1 MEENYELNSYIKQEV
16 IHFYKINKFILVILF
31 FLTACSSVPKYPSNA
46 CKIFGE
52 RYLWY
57 KHVKKSSEI
66 YGAPIHIILAF
77 VNKESGFNRW
87 AKPKRT
93 KLFKIVP
100 YKRPSS
106 SFGYSQAV
114 KKTWEL
120 YKTET
125 NSPLALRTRWRD
137 SVFFISWYIS
147 KTNKIN
153 KIPLNDAYRQYLN
166 YYLGWG
172 NYAKK
177 VYKTDKKA
185 IIFAKSV
192 QKQSK
197 IYKSQLRECQKNL
210 NKKYIIF

>member
-1 MEENYELNSYIKQEV
+1 MQKKILNRNLIC
-16 IHFYKINKFILVILF
+16 FIIF
-31 FLTACSSVPKYPSNA
+31 FFVASCSSVPKYPQNA

-52 RYLWY
+52 SYFWY
-57 KHVKKSSEI
+57 KSVKKSSET

-93 KLFKIVP
+93 KLFKVIP

-125 NSPLALRTRWRD
+125 DNPLALRTRFKD
-137 SVFFISWYIS
+137 SVMFIGWYMS

-153 KIPLNDAYRQYLN
+153 KIPLNDSYRQYLN

-172 NYAKK
+172 NYSKK
-177 VYKTDKKA
+177 AYKTDKKA

-192 QKQSK
+192 QKQSN
-197 IYKSQLRECQKNL
+197 IYKKQLLE
-210 NKKYIIF
+210 

>member
-1 MEENYELNSYIKQEV
+1 MLWKQVYKMLKKILKNNLNYLI
-16 IHFYKINKFILVILF
+16 IFFFIVS
-31 FLTACSSVPKYPSNA
+31 CSSIPKYPNNA

-57 KHVKKSSEI
+57 KHVKKSSQK
-66 YGAPIHIILAF
+66 YDVPVHIILAF

-93 KLFKIVP
+93 KLFKVVP
-100 YKRPSS
+100 YKRLSS
-106 SFGYSQAV
+106 SLGYSQAI

-125 NSPLALRTRWRD
+125 DNPLALRTRFKD
-137 SVFFISWYIS
+137 SVMFIGWYIN

-153 KIPLNDAYRQYLN
+153 KIPRNDSYRQYLN

-172 NYAKK
+172 DYAKK
-177 VYKTDKKA
+177 VYKVDKKSV
-185 IIFAKSV
+185 IFAKSV
-192 QKQSK
+192 EKQSK
-197 IYKSQLRECQKNL
+197 IYKSQLRECQRSLDRN
-210 NKKYIIF
+210 KYIIF

>member
-1 MEENYELNSYIKQEV
+1 M
-16 IHFYKINKFILVILF
+16 IHFYKINKFLFVILF
-31 FLTACSSVPKYPSNA
+31 FLTACSSVPKYTSNA

-52 RYLWY
+52 KYFWY
-57 KHVKKSSEI
+57 KHAKKSSET
-66 YGAPIHIILAF
+66 YGAPVHIILAF
-77 VNKESGFNRW
+77 VKKESGFNRW

-114 KKTWEL
+114 NKTWEL

-125 NSPLALRTRWRD
+125 NNPLALRTRFKD
-137 SVFFISWYIS
+137 SVMFIGWYIS

-153 KIPLNDAYRQYLN
+153 KISFNDAYRQYLN

-172 NYAKK
+172 NYSKE

-185 IIFAKSV
+185 IIYAKKV
-192 QKQSK
+192 EKQSNV
-197 IYKSQLRECQKNL
+197 YKSQLKECQKNL
-210 NKKYIIF
+210 DRNKYIIF

>member
-1 MEENYELNSYIKQEV
+1 MQK
-16 IHFYKINKFILVILF
+16 KIFNKNFIYLIIFLF
-31 FLTACSSVPKYPSNA
+31 ITSCSSIPKNTSNA
-46 CKIFGE
+46 CKLFGE

-57 KHVKKSSEI
+57 KHVRNSSET

-77 VNKESGFNRW
+77 VKKESGFNRW

-93 KLFKIVP
+93 KLFKVVP

-120 YKTET
+120 YKKET
-125 NSPLALRTRWRD
+125 NSPLALRTRFKD

-192 QKQSK
+192 EKQSK
-197 IYKSQLRECQKNL
+197 IYKNQLRECQKGL
-210 NKKYIIF
+210 DRKKYIIY

>member
-1 MEENYELNSYIKQEV
+1 VQKKILNKNLIYLI
-16 IHFYKINKFILVILF
+16 IFF
-31 FLTACSSVPKYPSNA
+31 FLASCSSVPTYPSNA
-46 CKIFGE
+46 CKIFSE
-52 RYLWY
+52 KYLWY
-57 KHVKKSSEI
+57 KHAKNSSEK

-120 YKTET
+120 YKEET
-125 NSPLALRTRWRD
+125 NSPLALRTRFKD
-137 SVFFISWYIS
+137 SVMFIGWYIN

-153 KIPLNDAYRQYLN
+153 KIPKNDSYRQYLN

-172 NYAKK
+172 SYAKK
-177 VYKTDKKA
+177 TYKTDKKA
-185 IIFAKSV
+185 VIYAKSV

-197 IYKSQLRECQKNL
+197 IYKNQLRECQKKL
-210 NKKYIIF
+210 NRNKYIIF

>member
-1 MEENYELNSYIKQEV
+1 MQQKILRNNLIYI
-16 IHFYKINKFILVILF
+16 IIFLF
-31 FLTACSSVPKYPSNA
+31 LASCSSVPKYPANA

-52 RYLWY
+52 KYLWY
-57 KHVKKSSEI
+57 KHAKKSSET

-125 NSPLALRTRWRD
+125 NNPLALRTRFKD
-137 SVFFISWYIS
+137 SVMFIGWYIN
-147 KTNKIN
+147 KTKKIN
-153 KIPLNDAYRQYLN
+153 KIPLNDSYRQYLN

-177 VYKTDKKA
+177 TYKSDKKA
-185 IIFAKSV
+185 IILAKNV

-197 IYKSQLRECQKNL
+197 IYKSQLSECQKVL
-210 NKKYIIF
+210 NKKKYIIF

>member
-1 MEENYELNSYIKQEV
+1 M
-16 IHFYKINKFILVILF
+16 
-31 FLTACSSVPKYPSNA
+31 
-46 CKIFGE
+46 
-52 RYLWY
+52 
-57 KHVKKSSEI
+57 
-66 YGAPIHIILAF
+66 AF

-87 AKPKRT
+87 AKPKRK

-125 NSPLALRTRWRD
+125 YNPLALRTRFKD
-137 SVFFISWYIS
+137 SVMFIGWYIS

-153 KIPLNDAYRQYLN
+153 KIPLDDSYRQYLN

-177 VYKTDKKA
+177 TYKTDKKA
-185 IIFAKSV
+185 IIFAKKV
-192 QKQSK
+192 EKQSK
-197 IYKSQLRECQKNL
+197 IYKSQLKGCQESL
-210 NKKYIIF
+210 ARKKYIIF

>member
-1 MEENYELNSYIKQEV
+1 MLWKQVYKMQKKILKSNLNYLI
-16 IHFYKINKFILVILF
+16 IFFFIVS
-31 FLTACSSVPKYPSNA
+31 CSSVPKYPNNA

-57 KHVKKSSEI
+57 KHVKKSSQK
-66 YGAPIHIILAF
+66 YDVPVHIILAF

-93 KLFKIVP
+93 KLFKVVP
-100 YKRPSS
+100 YKRLSS
-106 SFGYSQAV
+106 SLGYSQAI

-125 NSPLALRTRWRD
+125 DNPLALRTRFKD
-137 SVFFISWYIS
+137 SVMFIGWYIN

-153 KIPLNDAYRQYLN
+153 KIPRNDSYRQYLN

-172 NYAKK
+172 DYAKK
-177 VYKTDKKA
+177 VYKVDKKSV
-185 IIFAKSV
+185 IFAKSV
-192 QKQSK
+192 EKQSK
-197 IYKSQLRECQKNL
+197 IYKNQLKECQKSLDRN
-210 NKKYIIF
+210 KYIIF

>member
-1 MEENYELNSYIKQEV
+1 MQKKILNKSV
-16 IHFYKINKFILVILF
+16 ICFVILF
-31 FLTACSSVPKYPSNA
+31 FVASCSSVPKYPQNA

-52 RYLWY
+52 NYLWY
-57 KHVKKSSEI
+57 KSAKKSSDT
-66 YGAPIHIILAF
+66 YGVPIHIILAF

-120 YKTET
+120 YKNET
-125 NSPLALRTRWRD
+125 NSPFALRTRFKD
-137 SVFFISWYIS
+137 SVMFIGWYMN

-153 KIPLNDAYRQYLN
+153 KISLNDSYRQYLN

-177 VYKTDKKA
+177 TYNTDKKA

-192 QKQSK
+192 QKQSE
-197 IYKSQLRECQKNL
+197 IYKVQLVECQKSL
-210 NKKYIIF
+210 NNKYIIF

>member
-1 MEENYELNSYIKQEV
+1 MQKKTLNRSLAY
-16 IHFYKINKFILVILF
+16 FIIFF
-31 FLTACSSVPKYPSNA
+31 FLASCSSIPKYPQNA

-52 RYLWY
+52 NYLWY
-57 KHVKKSSEI
+57 KSAKKSSETYQVPI
-66 YGAPIHIILAF
+66 YIILAF

-93 KLFKIVP
+93 KLFKVIP

-125 NSPLALRTRWRD
+125 NNPLALRTRFKD
-137 SVFFISWYIS
+137 SVMFIGWYMN

-153 KIPLNDAYRQYLN
+153 KI
-166 YYLGWG
+166 
-172 NYAKK
+172 
-177 VYKTDKKA
+177 
-185 IIFAKSV
+185 
-192 QKQSK
+192 
-197 IYKSQLRECQKNL
+197 QLRECQKRL

>member
-1 MEENYELNSYIKQEV
+1 MQKKILNK
-16 IHFYKINKFILVILF
+16 NLF
-31 FLTACSSVPKYPSNA
+31 FVVIFFFVASCNTVPKYPQNA
-46 CKIFGE
+46 CKIFDQN
-52 RYLWY
+52 YLWY
-57 KHVKKSSEI
+57 KYVKKSSEK

-77 VNKESGFNRW
+77 VNKESAFKRW
-87 AKPKRT
+87 ARPKRS
-93 KLFKIVP
+93 KLFKIIP

-106 SFGYSQAV
+106 SFGYSQAIN
-114 KKTWEL
+114 KTWEL

-125 NSPLALRTRWRD
+125 NSPLALRTRFSD
-137 SVFFISWYIS
+137 SVFFISWYVS

-185 IIFAKSV
+185 VIFAKSV

-197 IYKSQLRECQKNL
+197 IYKSQLNECENSLKN
-210 NKKYIIF
+210 KYIIF

>member
-1 MEENYELNSYIKQEV
+1 MQKKILKNNLFYLIVFLFLLNS
-16 IHFYKINKFILVILF
+16 
-31 FLTACSSVPKYPSNA
+31 CSSVPKNTANA

-57 KHVKKSSEI
+57 KHAKKSSET
-66 YGAPIHIILAF
+66 YGAPIHTILAF

-93 KLFKIVP
+93 KLFKVVP

-114 KKTWEL
+114 NKTWEL

-125 NSPLALRTRWRD
+125 GNVLALRTRFKD
-137 SVFFISWYIS
+137 SVMFIGWYIN

-153 KIPLNDAYRQYLN
+153 KIPLSDSYRQYLN

-172 NYAKK
+172 SYAKK

-192 QKQSK
+192 EKQSK
-197 IYKSQLRECQKNL
+197 IYKRQLRECEKNL
-210 NKKYIIF
+210 NNKYIIF